1 MNLATRKPV
10 LVDVPTGM
18 TINIPGLD
26 DHDAVIGWSSDNQS
40 LFVWDREVPARL
52 FAMDLA
58 TGRRQLVQSVEPTST
73 VGSMYA
79 RLVASS
85 DGKTVAYRL
94 RRGLYAIYLADG
106 LH

>member
-1 MNLATRKPV
+1 LP
-10 LVDVPTGM
+10 
-18 TINIPGLD
+18 
-26 DHDAVIGWSSDNQS
+26 
-40 LFVWDREVPARL
+40 
-52 FAMDLA
+52 

-79 RLVASS
+79 RLSASS

>member
-1 MNLATRKPV
+1 MYFIGFKVKQGIAI
-10 LVDVPTGM
+10 DVT
-18 TINIPGLD
+18 
-26 DHDAVIGWSSDNQS
+26 
-40 LFVWDREVPARL
+40 
-52 FAMDLA
+52 

-79 RLVASS
+79 HVVASS
-85 DGKTVAYRL
+85 DGRTVAYRL